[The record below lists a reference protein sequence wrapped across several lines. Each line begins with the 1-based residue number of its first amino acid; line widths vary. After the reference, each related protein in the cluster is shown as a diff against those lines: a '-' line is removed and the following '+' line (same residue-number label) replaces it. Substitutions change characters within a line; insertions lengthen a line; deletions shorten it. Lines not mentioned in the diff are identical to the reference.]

1 MWYSILFWSCFI
13 TIFSERELLCLWGH
27 AIVKMFNKH
36 FLLMLGTLCV
46 YIGIFTLFYFEQMPF
61 VKFLIFFPAIS
72 YLSISL
78 ILMNISIYICSVCVY
93 QHYIYVY
100 FWVLCHYIWILLSI
114 SCFFTFLII
123 PVQRRNIIFYFHV
136 FNL

>member
-27 AIVKMFNKH
+27 TIVKMFNKH

-61 VKFLIFFPAIS
+61 VKFLIFFPAMS

-78 ILMNISIYICSVCVY
+78 ILMSISIYICSVCVCVPTLHTCVFLSAMSLHMNTTFHQLFFHFLNY
-93 QHYIYVY
+93 TCLEEKYY
-100 FWVLCHYIWILLSI
+100 FLF
-114 SCFFTFLII
+114 SCI
-123 PVQRRNIIFYFHV
+123 
-136 FNL
+136 